1 MARFNCD
8 KRLLFF
14 DQVKQIAQLF
24 NVPELRPMCAAVV
37 GPDDFMYQL
46 GDTKG
51 DQYILWGR
59 DYMGELKYEAKS
71 LKSN

>member
-24 NVPELRPMCAAVV
+24 DVPELRPICAAVV
-37 GPDDFMYQL
+37 GPDV
-46 GDTKG
+46 
-51 DQYILWGR
+51 
-59 DYMGELKYEAKS
+59 
-71 LKSN
+71 

>member
-24 NVPELRPMCAAVV
+24 NVPELRPMYAAVV
-37 GPDDFMYQL
+37 GPD
-46 GDTKG
+46 
-51 DQYILWGR
+51 
-59 DYMGELKYEAKS
+59 A
-71 LKSN
+71 